1 MSNEQSIQRFFGI
14 DLGKRESQLCL
25 LDSRGEVIGKKR
37 FVSSVPSFQAIAAEA
52 SENDTIAFEMTT
64 NAFALARLFRSET
77 KARVIVSNPIQ
88 TKLIAASKNKTD
100 KIDAFKLADLARV
113 DYLARSLASGRT
125 NRINASFG
133 VSSR

>member
-37 FVSSVPSFQAIAAEA
+37 FVSSVSNFREIAAEA

-64 NAFALARLFRSET
+64 NAFALARLFGAKQR
-77 KARVIVSNPIQ
+77 
-88 TKLIAASKNKTD
+88 
-100 KIDAFKLADLARV
+100 
-113 DYLARSLASGRT
+113 LARSPITAY
-125 NRINASFG
+125 G
-133 VSSR
+133 VGQFYLLVNGSKLSAC